1 MSDDNKFSLG
11 DILWEYADYTPPKA
25 GKAKRPAAPPLA
37 PKGATGQPG
46 ITSPQPQQ
54 PAQPAQAPAAQ
65 PAQGQRPATQPKPQA
80 APPQPPQA
88 SQQPKPGP
96 AQKPT
101 PPQTPKPD
109 PSKQAAPQ
117 QQKPA
122 PVQQP
127 QPKGASVGTAAPSG
141 PQPAGQQPPQQP
153 PQQPKPERPASQPT
167 PSTEPLPANQA
178 PAGQAPQQP
187 GAPQPKA
194 KPVGAADPSGPQP
207 AGQPQTQAQPTQA
220 PQQPGAPQSK
230 GKPVGAADPS
240 GPQPAGQP
248 QTQAQ
253 PAQAPQQPGAP
264 QPKAEPTGA
273 ADPNSP
279 QPANQPQAQAQPPQ
293 GPQQPEAPQPKAE
306 SVGAADPSGPQPAG
320 QPQTQA
326 QPAQPQTGVPQ
337 DNGPDLIAFT
347 PDPNAKKPGPV
358 QAAGQPGQTAQ
369 QPLKG
374 FGPKAQAGQFSK
386 AFEGFHP
393 FKDRKAKAQAAPPPD
408 APPAQLSLEYG
419 VGLKPLKNKTIGA
432 AVLAVVLLVLAF
444 LDTGILSFLTDLVPE
459 DILLYASLGGF
470 VVCCAL
476 AWDVLKDGLV
486 QLTNFT
492 PGSSTLALF
501 AAAFTLADGVTMV
514 LTPLRESAVPFFAP
528 CALVLLFQ
536 LIGQY
541 CDRASKFQACRTASS
556 VARPYVVTQ
565 DPDVLA
571 GKTGFR
577 KWLGLP
583 KGFGSQI
590 RTTSQADERFQKLT
604 PVLMTAC
611 VCLALLTTVAH
622 RQPKLVLWSL
632 SALFTA
638 SATLGASLTLSFP
651 LQILGSKLA
660 TLGVALAGWPGIAA
674 AKGCR
679 AALLTDNDLY
689 PPGTVT
695 LANSKPLS
703 NLPMD
708 RVVAYTASAIRA
720 SGSGLSYLFDKL
732 LRSEGAKYLPIE
744 KILLQDN
751 GLIAQTQGQQILVGN
766 SDFMSKQGIAL
777 PTGIKYKNTVFC
789 AVDREL
795 IGMFGVRYAL
805 HTTIVPSLQSLLGHR
820 IAPVLVTRDFNINPK
835 RMRFSDR
842 LNKDSLTYPDLQRR
856 VTLSGP
862 NQAHGQTIVA
872 VLCREGMAP
881 FTLALIAAKRV
892 RRAAG
897 LSSFFV
903 RLSACVG
910 VILTA
915 TLSSAGALGAM
926 SAWHMALFLLLW
938 FVPVL
943 LLSLWTEQY

>member
-54 PAQPAQAPAAQ
+54 AAQPAQAPAAQ

-80 APPQPPQA
+80 APPQA

-127 QPKGASVGTAAPSG
+127 QPKGASVGAADPSG
-141 PQPAGQQPPQQP
+141 PQPAGPQQP
-153 PQQPKPERPASQPT
+153 QPERPASQPT
-167 PSTEPLPANQA
+167 PSAEPLPANQG
-178 PAGQAPQQP
+178 PVQQP
-187 GAPQPKA
+187 KTEAAPPTVNGQPVQGPPKPEPKA
-194 KPVGAADPSGPQP
+194 QQTAQSQP
-207 AGQPQTQAQPTQA
+207 APEGQPAPQAQPTAPSQPTELSQA
-220 PQQPGAPQSK
+220 TAQTTPTE
-230 GKPVGAADPS
+230 PV
-240 GPQPAGQP
+240 QPAAQE
-248 QTQAQ
+248 Q
-253 PAQAPQQPGAP
+253 PAA
-264 QPKAEPTGA
+264 
-273 ADPNSP
+273 
-279 QPANQPQAQAQPPQ
+279 
-293 GPQQPEAPQPKAE
+293 
-306 SVGAADPSGPQPAG
+306 
-320 QPQTQA
+320 
-326 QPAQPQTGVPQ
+326 AQPQTGVPQ

-347 PDPNAKKPGPV
+347 PDPNAKKPGPA

-374 FGPKAQAGQFSK
+374 FGPKAQVGQLGK

-514 LTPLRESAVPFFAP
+514 LTPLRENAVPFFAP

-622 RQPKLVLWSL
+622 HQPKLVLWSL

>member
-80 APPQPPQA
+80 APSQPPQA
-88 SQQPKPGP
+88 PQQPKPGP

-127 QPKGASVGTAAPSG
+127 QPKGASVGAAAPSG
-141 PQPAGQQPPQQP
+141 PQPAGQQP

-178 PAGQAPQQP
+178 PAGQAQPAQAPQQP
-187 GAPQPKA
+187 GAPQPKG

-220 PQQPGAPQSK
+220 QPAQGPQQPGAPQPK
-230 GKPVGAADPS
+230 AEPVGAAAPN

-253 PAQAPQQPGAP
+253 PG
-264 QPKAEPTGA
+264 
-273 ADPNSP
+273 
-279 QPANQPQAQAQPPQ
+279 
-293 GPQQPEAPQPKAE
+293 
-306 SVGAADPSGPQPAG
+306 
-320 QPQTQA
+320 
-326 QPAQPQTGVPQ
+326 QPQTGVPQ

-347 PDPNAKKPGPV
+347 PDPNAKKPGPA
-358 QAAGQPGQTAQ
+358 QAAGQPDQTAQ

-374 FGPKAQAGQFSK
+374 FGPKAQMGQFSK

-393 FKDRKAKAQAAPPPD
+393 FKDRKARAQAAPPPD

-622 RQPKLVLWSL
+622 HQPKLVLWSL

>member
-54 PAQPAQAPAAQ
+54 PAQAPAAQ
-65 PAQGQRPATQPKPQA
+65 PAQGQPSAAQPKPQA
-80 APPQPPQA
+80 TPPQPPQA

-153 PQQPKPERPASQPT
+153 KPERPASQPT
-167 PSTEPLPANQA
+167 PSAEPLPANQA
-178 PAGQAPQQP
+178 PVQQP
-187 GAPQPKA
+187 KTEATPPMVNGQPVQGPPKPEPKA
-194 KPVGAADPSGPQP
+194 QQTAQSQP
-207 AGQPQTQAQPTQA
+207 APEGQPAPQAQPTAPSQPTEPSQA
-220 PQQPGAPQSK
+220 
-230 GKPVGAADPS
+230 AA
-240 GPQPAGQP
+240 
-248 QTQAQ
+248 QTTPTEPAQ
-253 PAQAPQQPGAP
+253 PAAQ
-264 QPKAEPTGA
+264 E
-273 ADPNSP
+273 
-279 QPANQPQAQAQPPQ
+279 QPAA
-293 GPQQPEAPQPKAE
+293 
-306 SVGAADPSGPQPAG
+306 
-320 QPQTQA
+320 
-326 QPAQPQTGVPQ
+326 AQPQTGVPQ

-347 PDPNAKKPGPV
+347 PDPNAKKPGPA

-374 FGPKAQAGQFSK
+374 FGPKAQVGQLGK

-476 AWDVLKDGLV
+476 AWNVLKDGLV

-622 RQPKLVLWSL
+622 HQPKLVLWSL

>member
-54 PAQPAQAPAAQ
+54 PAQAPAAQ
-65 PAQGQRPATQPKPQA
+65 PAQGQPSAAQPKPQA
-80 APPQPPQA
+80 TPPQPPQA

-127 QPKGASVGTAAPSG
+127 QPKGASVGAAAPSG
-141 PQPAGQQPPQQP
+141 PQPAGPQQP
-153 PQQPKPERPASQPT
+153 QPERPASQPT
-167 PSTEPLPANQA
+167 PSAEPLPANQG
-178 PAGQAPQQP
+178 PVQQP
-187 GAPQPKA
+187 KTEAAPPTVNGQPVQGPP
-194 KPVGAADPSGPQP
+194 KPEPKTQQTAQSQP
-207 AGQPQTQAQPTQA
+207 APEGQPAPQAQPTAPSQPTEPSQA
-220 PQQPGAPQSK
+220 
-230 GKPVGAADPS
+230 AA
-240 GPQPAGQP
+240 
-248 QTQAQ
+248 QTTPTEPAQ
-253 PAQAPQQPGAP
+253 PAAQG
-264 QPKAEPTGA
+264 
-273 ADPNSP
+273 
-279 QPANQPQAQAQPPQ
+279 QPAA
-293 GPQQPEAPQPKAE
+293 
-306 SVGAADPSGPQPAG
+306 
-320 QPQTQA
+320 
-326 QPAQPQTGVPQ
+326 AQPQTGPAQ

-347 PDPNAKKPGPV
+347 PDPNAKKPGPA

-374 FGPKAQAGQFSK
+374 FGPKAQMGQFSK

-622 RQPKLVLWSL
+622 HQPKLVLWSL

>member
-46 ITSPQPQQ
+46 ITSPQPQ
-54 PAQPAQAPAAQ
+54 QPAQAPAAQ

-127 QPKGASVGTAAPSG
+127 QPKGASVGAAAPSG
-141 PQPAGQQPPQQP
+141 PQPAGQQPPQP
-153 PQQPKPERPASQPT
+153 TKPERPASQPT

-178 PAGQAPQQP
+178 PAGQAQPAQAPQQP
-187 GAPQPKA
+187 EAPQPKA
-194 KPVGAADPSGPQP
+194 EPVGAADPSGPQP
-207 AGQPQTQAQPTQA
+207 AGQPQAQAQPT
-220 PQQPGAPQSK
+220 
-230 GKPVGAADPS
+230 
-240 GPQPAGQP
+240 
-248 QTQAQ
+248 
-253 PAQAPQQPGAP
+253 
-264 QPKAEPTGA
+264 
-273 ADPNSP
+273 
-279 QPANQPQAQAQPPQ
+279 
-293 GPQQPEAPQPKAE
+293 
-306 SVGAADPSGPQPAG
+306 
-320 QPQTQA
+320 
-326 QPAQPQTGVPQ
+326 AQPQTGVPQ

-347 PDPNAKKPGPV
+347 PDPNAKKPGPA

-611 VCLALLTTVAH
+611 VCLSLLTTVAH
-622 RQPKLVLWSL
+622 HQPKLVLWSL

>member
-11 DILWEYADYTPPKA
+11 DILWEYADYTPPKT
-25 GKAKRPAAPPLA
+25 GKAKRPAAAPLA
-37 PKGATGQPG
+37 PKSATGQPG

-54 PAQPAQAPAAQ
+54 
-65 PAQGQRPATQPKPQA
+65 A
-80 APPQPPQA
+80 APPA
-88 SQQPKPGP
+88 
-96 AQKPT
+96 
-101 PPQTPKPD
+101 
-109 PSKQAAPQ
+109 
-117 QQKPA
+117 
-122 PVQQP
+122 
-127 QPKGASVGTAAPSG
+127 
-141 PQPAGQQPPQQP
+141 QPPQQP
-153 PQQPKPERPASQPT
+153 PQPKPTPPPTAQPQQQPAPQPPKPEPKPAQPQPQAAPPQQPQQPQQPQPSQQPAQPPQSPQPQPERPASQPA
-167 PSTEPLPANQA
+167 PSAEPLPANQG
-178 PAGQAPQQP
+178 PVQQP
-187 GAPQPKA
+187 KTEAAPPTINGQP
-194 KPVGAADPSGPQP
+194 VQGPQKPEPQAQQTAQSQP
-207 AGQPQTQAQPTQA
+207 APEGQPAPQAQPTQ
-220 PQQPGAPQSK
+220 
-230 GKPVGAADPS
+230 
-240 GPQPAGQP
+240 GP
-248 QTQAQ
+248 AQ
-253 PAQAPQQPGAP
+253 PAAQQQAQS
-264 QPKAEPTGA
+264 A
-273 ADPNSP
+273 AQG
-279 QPANQPQAQAQPPQ
+279 QPAA
-293 GPQQPEAPQPKAE
+293 
-306 SVGAADPSGPQPAG
+306 
-320 QPQTQA
+320 
-326 QPAQPQTGVPQ
+326 AQPQTGPAQ
-337 DNGPDLIAFT
+337 DNGPDLIGFT
-347 PDPNAKKPGPV
+347 PDPNAKKPGA
-358 QAAGQPGQTAQ
+358 QAAGQAANAAGQTSA
-369 QPLKG
+369 PLKG
-374 FGPKAQAGQFSK
+374 FGPKAGSFGQ

-393 FKDRKAKAQAAPPPD
+393 FRDRKAKAQAAPPPD

-419 VGLKPLKNKTIGA
+419 VGLKALKQRTVGT
-432 AVLAVVLLVLAF
+432 AVLTALLL
-444 LDTGILSFLTDLVPE
+444 LLSLMDTGIFSFLTDLIPE
-459 DILLYASLGGF
+459 NILLYASLAGF
-470 VVCCAL
+470 VGCCAL

-492 PGSSTLALF
+492 PGGSTLALF
-501 AAAFTLADGVTMV
+501 AAVFTLADGVTMV
-514 LTPLRESAVPFFAP
+514 LTLLRESGVPFFAP

-536 LIGQY
+536 LLGRFCEQTV
-541 CDRASKFQACRTASS
+541 KFQSCRTAAS

-571 GKTGFR
+571 GKPGFR

-590 RTTSQADERFQKLT
+590 RTTSQADEKFQKLT
-604 PVLMTAC
+604 PVLLTAC

-638 SATLGASLTLSFP
+638 SATLGASLTLSLP
-651 LQILGSKLA
+651 LQILGDKLA

-695 LANSKPLS
+695 LANAQVLS
-703 NLPMD
+703 NQPMD

-795 IGMFGVRYAL
+795 LGMFGVKYAL

-842 LNKDSLTYPDLQRR
+842 LNKEALTYPDLQRR

-881 FTLALIAAKRV
+881 FTLALVAAKRV

-897 LSSFFV
+897 LSSFFA

-910 VILTA
+910 VVLAA

-926 SAWHMALFLLLW
+926 SAWHMSLFLLLW
-938 FVPVL
+938 LVPVL
-943 LLSLWTEQY
+943 LLSAWTAQY

>member
-54 PAQPAQAPAAQ
+54 PAQAPTAQ
-65 PAQGQRPATQPKPQA
+65 PAQGQPPAAQPEPQA
-80 APPQPPQA
+80 TPPQPPQA

-96 AQKPT
+96 T
-101 PPQTPKPD
+101 QTPKPD

-122 PVQQP
+122 SVQQP
-127 QPKGASVGTAAPSG
+127 QPKGA
-141 PQPAGQQPPQQP
+141 
-153 PQQPKPERPASQPT
+153 
-167 PSTEPLPANQA
+167 
-178 PAGQAPQQP
+178 
-187 GAPQPKA
+187 
-194 KPVGAADPSGPQP
+194 
-207 AGQPQTQAQPTQA
+207 
-220 PQQPGAPQSK
+220 
-230 GKPVGAADPS
+230 
-240 GPQPAGQP
+240 
-248 QTQAQ
+248 
-253 PAQAPQQPGAP
+253 
-264 QPKAEPTGA
+264 
-273 ADPNSP
+273 
-279 QPANQPQAQAQPPQ
+279 
-293 GPQQPEAPQPKAE
+293 

-320 QPQTQA
+320 PQQPQPERPASQPTPSAEPLPANQGPVQQPKTEAAPPTVNGQPVQGPPKPEPKAQQTDQSQPAPEGQPAPQA
-326 QPAQPQTGVPQ
+326 QPTAPSQPTEPSQAAAQTTPTEPAQPAAQEQPAAAQPQTGPAQ

-347 PDPNAKKPGPV
+347 PDPNAKKPGPA

-374 FGPKAQAGQFSK
+374 FGPKAQAGQLGK

-501 AAAFTLADGVTMV
+501 AAVFTLADGVTMV

-622 RQPKLVLWSL
+622 HQPKLVLWSL

>member
-54 PAQPAQAPAAQ
+54 PTQAPAAQ

-127 QPKGASVGTAAPSG
+127 QPKGTSVGAAAPSS
-141 PQPAGQQPPQQP
+141 PQPADQQP

-167 PSTEPLPANQA
+167 PSAEPLPANQG
-178 PAGQAPQQP
+178 PVQQP
-187 GAPQPKA
+187 KTEAAPPTVNGQPVQGPPKPEPKA
-194 KPVGAADPSGPQP
+194 QQTAQSQP
-207 AGQPQTQAQPTQA
+207 APEGQPAPQAQPTAPSQPTEPSQA
-220 PQQPGAPQSK
+220 
-230 GKPVGAADPS
+230 AA
-240 GPQPAGQP
+240 
-248 QTQAQ
+248 QTTPTEPAQ
-253 PAQAPQQPGAP
+253 PAAQG
-264 QPKAEPTGA
+264 
-273 ADPNSP
+273 
-279 QPANQPQAQAQPPQ
+279 QPAA
-293 GPQQPEAPQPKAE
+293 
-306 SVGAADPSGPQPAG
+306 
-320 QPQTQA
+320 
-326 QPAQPQTGVPQ
+326 AQPQTGPAQ

-347 PDPNAKKPGPV
+347 PDPNAKKPGPA

-374 FGPKAQAGQFSK
+374 FGPKAQAGQLGK

-419 VGLKPLKNKTIGA
+419 VGLKALKNKTIGA

-577 KWLGLP
+577 KWLSLP

-622 RQPKLVLWSL
+622 HQPKLVLWSL

>member
-54 PAQPAQAPAAQ
+54 AAPPAQAPTAQ
-65 PAQGQRPATQPKPQA
+65 PAQGQPPAAQPKPQA
-80 APPQPPQA
+80 TPPQPPQA

-96 AQKPT
+96 AQKLT
-101 PPQTPKPD
+101 QTPKPD

-122 PVQQP
+122 SVQQP
-127 QPKGASVGTAAPSG
+127 QPKGA
-141 PQPAGQQPPQQP
+141 
-153 PQQPKPERPASQPT
+153 
-167 PSTEPLPANQA
+167 
-178 PAGQAPQQP
+178 
-187 GAPQPKA
+187 
-194 KPVGAADPSGPQP
+194 
-207 AGQPQTQAQPTQA
+207 
-220 PQQPGAPQSK
+220 
-230 GKPVGAADPS
+230 
-240 GPQPAGQP
+240 
-248 QTQAQ
+248 
-253 PAQAPQQPGAP
+253 
-264 QPKAEPTGA
+264 
-273 ADPNSP
+273 
-279 QPANQPQAQAQPPQ
+279 
-293 GPQQPEAPQPKAE
+293 

-320 QPQTQA
+320 PQQPQPERPASQPTPSAEPLPANQGPVQQPKTEAAPPTVNGQPVQGPPKPEPKAQQTAQSQPAPEGQPAPQA
-326 QPAQPQTGVPQ
+326 QPTEPSQAAAQTTPTEPAQPAAQGQPAAAQPQTGPAQ
-337 DNGPDLIAFT
+337 DNGPDLIGFT
-347 PDPNAKKPGPV
+347 PDPNAKKPGPA

-444 LDTGILSFLTDLVPE
+444 LDTGILSFLIDLVPE
-459 DILLYASLGGF
+459 DILLYASLGSF

-611 VCLALLTTVAH
+611 VCLSLLTTVAH
-622 RQPKLVLWSL
+622 HQPKLVLWSL

-638 SATLGASLTLSFP
+638 SATLGASLTLSLP

-926 SAWHMALFLLLW
+926 SAWHMSLFLLLW

>member
-46 ITSPQPQQ
+46 ITSPQPK
-54 PAQPAQAPAAQ
+54 PPAQAPAAQ

-122 PVQQP
+122 PAQQP
-127 QPKGASVGTAAPSG
+127 QPKGASVGAAAPSG
-141 PQPAGQQPPQQP
+141 PQPAG
-153 PQQPKPERPASQPT
+153 QQPKPERPASQPT

-207 AGQPQTQAQPTQA
+207 AGP
-220 PQQPGAPQSK
+220 
-230 GKPVGAADPS
+230 
-240 GPQPAGQP
+240 
-248 QTQAQ
+248 
-253 PAQAPQQPGAP
+253 
-264 QPKAEPTGA
+264 
-273 ADPNSP
+273 
-279 QPANQPQAQAQPPQ
+279 QPPQ
-293 GPQQPEAPQPKAE
+293 PERPASQPTPSAEPLPTNQGPVQQPKTEAAPPTVNGQPVQGPPKPEPKAQQTAQSQPTE
-306 SVGAADPSGPQPAG
+306 PSQAAA
-320 QPQTQA
+320 QTTPTE
-326 QPAQPQTGVPQ
+326 PAQPQTGPAQ

-347 PDPNAKKPGPV
+347 PDPNAKKPGPA

-374 FGPKAQAGQFSK
+374 FGPKAQMGQFSK

-393 FKDRKAKAQAAPPPD
+393 FKDRKARAQAAPPPD

-432 AVLAVVLLVLAF
+432 AVLAVVLLALAF

-622 RQPKLVLWSL
+622 HQPKLVLWSL

-872 VLCREGMAP
+872 VLCREGIAP

>member
-80 APPQPPQA
+80 AP
-88 SQQPKPGP
+88 
-96 AQKPT
+96 
-101 PPQTPKPD
+101 
-109 PSKQAAPQ
+109 
-117 QQKPA
+117 
-122 PVQQP
+122 VQQP
-127 QPKGASVGTAAPSG
+127 QPKGASVGAADPSG
-141 PQPAGQQPPQQP
+141 PQPASQQP

-178 PAGQAPQQP
+178 PAGQA
-187 GAPQPKA
+187 
-194 KPVGAADPSGPQP
+194 QP
-207 AGQPQTQAQPTQA
+207 AQA
-220 PQQPGAPQSK
+220 PQQPPQPK

-240 GPQPAGQP
+240 GPQPAGPQQP
-248 QTQAQ
+248 KTEAAPPTVNGQPVQGPPKPEPKAQQTAQSQPTEPSQAAAQTTPTEPAQ
-253 PAQAPQQPGAP
+253 PAAQG
-264 QPKAEPTGA
+264 
-273 ADPNSP
+273 
-279 QPANQPQAQAQPPQ
+279 QPAA
-293 GPQQPEAPQPKAE
+293 
-306 SVGAADPSGPQPAG
+306 
-320 QPQTQA
+320 
-326 QPAQPQTGVPQ
+326 AQPQTGPAQ
-337 DNGPDLIAFT
+337 DNGPDLIGFT
-347 PDPNAKKPGPV
+347 PDPNAKKPGPA

-476 AWDVLKDGLV
+476 AWDILKDGLV

-622 RQPKLVLWSL
+622 HQPKLVLWSL

>member
-101 PPQTPKPD
+101 QTPKPD

-141 PQPAGQQPPQQP
+141 PQPAG

-167 PSTEPLPANQA
+167 PSTEPLPANQG
-178 PAGQAPQQP
+178 PVQQP
-187 GAPQPKA
+187 KTEAAPPTVNGQPVQGPPKPEPKA
-194 KPVGAADPSGPQP
+194 QQTAQSQP
-207 AGQPQTQAQPTQA
+207 APEGQPAPQAQPTAPSQPTEPSQA
-220 PQQPGAPQSK
+220 
-230 GKPVGAADPS
+230 AA
-240 GPQPAGQP
+240 
-248 QTQAQ
+248 QTTPTEPAQ
-253 PAQAPQQPGAP
+253 PAAQG
-264 QPKAEPTGA
+264 
-273 ADPNSP
+273 
-279 QPANQPQAQAQPPQ
+279 QPAA
-293 GPQQPEAPQPKAE
+293 
-306 SVGAADPSGPQPAG
+306 
-320 QPQTQA
+320 
-326 QPAQPQTGVPQ
+326 AQPQTGPAQ

-347 PDPNAKKPGPV
+347 PDPNAKKPGPA

-432 AVLAVVLLVLAF
+432 AVLAVVLLALAF
-444 LDTGILSFLTDLVPE
+444 LDTGILSFLTGLVPE

-622 RQPKLVLWSL
+622 HQPKLVLWSL

>member
-54 PAQPAQAPAAQ
+54 PAQPVQAPATQ

-127 QPKGASVGTAAPSG
+127 QPKGASVGTAAPSS
-141 PQPAGQQPPQQP
+141 PQPADQQP

-167 PSTEPLPANQA
+167 PSAEPLPANQG
-178 PAGQAPQQP
+178 PVQQP
-187 GAPQPKA
+187 KTEAAPPTVNGQPVQGPPKPEPKA
-194 KPVGAADPSGPQP
+194 QQTAQSQP
-207 AGQPQTQAQPTQA
+207 APEGQPAPQAQPTAPSQPTEPSQA
-220 PQQPGAPQSK
+220 
-230 GKPVGAADPS
+230 AA
-240 GPQPAGQP
+240 
-248 QTQAQ
+248 QTT
-253 PAQAPQQPGAP
+253 
-264 QPKAEPTGA
+264 PT
-273 ADPNSP
+273 
-279 QPANQPQAQAQPPQ
+279 
-293 GPQQPEAPQPKAE
+293 E
-306 SVGAADPSGPQPAG
+306 
-320 QPQTQA
+320 
-326 QPAQPQTGVPQ
+326 PAQPQTGVPQ
-337 DNGPDLIAFT
+337 DNGPDLIGFT
-347 PDPNAKKPGPV
+347 PDPNAKKPGPA

-622 RQPKLVLWSL
+622 HQPKLVLWSL

>member
-54 PAQPAQAPAAQ
+54 PAQAPTAQ

-88 SQQPKPGP
+88 TQQPKPGP

-127 QPKGASVGTAAPSG
+127 QPKGASVGAADPSG
-141 PQPAGQQPPQQP
+141 PQPAGQQP

-178 PAGQAPQQP
+178 PAGQAQP
-187 GAPQPKA
+187 
-194 KPVGAADPSGPQP
+194 
-207 AGQPQTQAQPTQA
+207 
-220 PQQPGAPQSK
+220 K

-253 PAQAPQQPGAP
+253 PAQGPQQPGAP
-264 QPKAEPTGA
+264 QPKAEP
-273 ADPNSP
+273 
-279 QPANQPQAQAQPPQ
+279 
-293 GPQQPEAPQPKAE
+293 
-306 SVGAADPSGPQPAG
+306 VGAADPSGPQPAG
-320 QPQTQA
+320 QPQAQA
-326 QPAQPQTGVPQ
+326 QPTAQPQTGVPQ

-347 PDPNAKKPGPV
+347 PDPNAKKPGPDE
-358 QAAGQPGQTAQ
+358 AAGQPSQTAQ

-374 FGPKAQAGQFSK
+374 FGPKAQMGQLGK

-622 RQPKLVLWSL
+622 HQPKLVLWSL

-842 LNKDSLTYPDLQRR
+842 LNTDSLTYPDLQRR

>member
-88 SQQPKPGP
+88 PQQPKPGP

-127 QPKGASVGTAAPSG
+127 QPKGASVGTADPSG
-141 PQPAGQQPPQQP
+141 PQPAGPQP

-178 PAGQAPQQP
+178 PAGQA
-187 GAPQPKA
+187 
-194 KPVGAADPSGPQP
+194 
-207 AGQPQTQAQPTQA
+207 QPTQA
-220 PQQPGAPQSK
+220 PQQPPQPK

-253 PAQAPQQPGAP
+253 PAQGPQQPGAP
-264 QPKAEPTGA
+264 QPKAESVGA

-279 QPANQPQAQAQPPQ
+279 QPANQPQAQPQPAQ
-293 GPQQPEAPQPKAE
+293 GPQQPGAPQPKAE
-306 SVGAADPSGPQPAG
+306 PVGAADPSGPQPAG
-320 QPQTQA
+320 QPQAQPQPAQA
-326 QPAQPQTGVPQ
+326 QPTAQPQTGVPQ

-347 PDPNAKKPGPV
+347 PDPNAKKPGPA
-358 QAAGQPGQTAQ
+358 QAAGQPGQAAQ

-374 FGPKAQAGQFSK
+374 FGPKAQVGQFSK

-470 VVCCAL
+470 AVCCAL
-476 AWDVLKDGLV
+476 AWDILKDGLV

-590 RTTSQADERFQKLT
+590 RTTSQADERFLKLT
-604 PVLMTAC
+604 PALMTAC

-622 RQPKLVLWSL
+622 HQPKLVLWSL

-872 VLCREGMAP
+872 ILCREGMAP

>member
-54 PAQPAQAPAAQ
+54 AAQPAQAPAAQ

-88 SQQPKPGP
+88 PQQPKPGP

-127 QPKGASVGTAAPSG
+127 QPKGASVGTADPSG
-141 PQPAGQQPPQQP
+141 PQPAG
-153 PQQPKPERPASQPT
+153 QQPKPERPASQPT

-194 KPVGAADPSGPQP
+194 
-207 AGQPQTQAQPTQA
+207 
-220 PQQPGAPQSK
+220 
-230 GKPVGAADPS
+230 
-240 GPQPAGQP
+240 
-248 QTQAQ
+248 
-253 PAQAPQQPGAP
+253 
-264 QPKAEPTGA
+264 EPTGA

-279 QPANQPQAQAQPPQ
+279 QPASQPQAQAQPAQ
-293 GPQQPEAPQPKAE
+293 GPQQPGAPKAEPAGATAPNSPQPANQPQTQAQPAQGPQQPGAPQPKAE
-306 SVGAADPSGPQPAG
+306 PVGAAAPSGPQPAG

-347 PDPNAKKPGPV
+347 PDPNAKKPGPA

-374 FGPKAQAGQFSK
+374 FGPKAQVGQFSK

-393 FKDRKAKAQAAPPPD
+393 FKDRKARAQAAPPPD

-432 AVLAVVLLVLAF
+432 AVLAVVLLALAF

-622 RQPKLVLWSL
+622 HQPKLVLWSL

>member
-101 PPQTPKPD
+101 QAPKPD

-153 PQQPKPERPASQPT
+153 KPERPASQPT

-178 PAGQAPQQP
+178 PAGQAQPAQAPQQP
-187 GAPQPKA
+187 PQPKG

-220 PQQPGAPQSK
+220 PQQPGAPQPKAEPAGAAAPNSPQPASQPQAQAQPAQGPQQPGAPQPK
-230 GKPVGAADPS
+230 AEPVGTADPS

-253 PAQAPQQPGAP
+253 PG
-264 QPKAEPTGA
+264 
-273 ADPNSP
+273 
-279 QPANQPQAQAQPPQ
+279 
-293 GPQQPEAPQPKAE
+293 
-306 SVGAADPSGPQPAG
+306 
-320 QPQTQA
+320 
-326 QPAQPQTGVPQ
+326 QPQTGVPQ

-347 PDPNAKKPGPV
+347 PDPNAKKPGPA

-374 FGPKAQAGQFSK
+374 FGPKAQMGQFSK

-393 FKDRKAKAQAAPPPD
+393 FKDRKARAQAAPPPD

-622 RQPKLVLWSL
+622 HQPKLVLWSL

-943 LLSLWTEQY
+943 LLSFWTEQY

>member
-46 ITSPQPQQ
+46 ITSPQPQP
-54 PAQPAQAPAAQ
+54 PAQPAQAPAA
-65 PAQGQRPATQPKPQA
+65 
-80 APPQPPQA
+80 
-88 SQQPKPGP
+88 QPKPGP

-153 PQQPKPERPASQPT
+153 KPERPASQPT

-187 GAPQPKA
+187 GAPQPKG
-194 KPVGAADPSGPQP
+194 KPVGAAAPSGPQP

-220 PQQPGAPQSK
+220 PQQPGAPQ
-230 GKPVGAADPS
+230 
-240 GPQPAGQP
+240 
-248 QTQAQ
+248 
-253 PAQAPQQPGAP
+253 
-264 QPKAEPTGA
+264 PKAEPAGA

-279 QPANQPQAQAQPPQ
+279 QPANQPQAQAQPAQ
-293 GPQQPEAPQPKAE
+293 GPQQPGAPQPKAE
-306 SVGAADPSGPQPAG
+306 PVGAAAPSGPQPAG

-347 PDPNAKKPGPV
+347 PDPNAKKPGPA

-374 FGPKAQAGQFSK
+374 FGPKAQVGQFSK

-393 FKDRKAKAQAAPPPD
+393 FKDRKARAQAAPPPD

-432 AVLAVVLLVLAF
+432 AVLAVVLLALAF

-622 RQPKLVLWSL
+622 HQPKLVLWSL

>member
-88 SQQPKPGP
+88 PQQPKPGP

-127 QPKGASVGTAAPSG
+127 QPKGASVGTADPSG
-141 PQPAGQQPPQQP
+141 PQPAG
-153 PQQPKPERPASQPT
+153 QQPKPERPASQPT
-167 PSTEPLPANQA
+167 PSTEPLPANQG
-178 PAGQAPQQP
+178 PVQQP
-187 GAPQPKA
+187 KTEAAPPTVNGQPVQGPPKPEPKA
-194 KPVGAADPSGPQP
+194 QQTAQSQP
-207 AGQPQTQAQPTQA
+207 APEGQPAPQAQPTAPSQPTEPSQA
-220 PQQPGAPQSK
+220 
-230 GKPVGAADPS
+230 AA
-240 GPQPAGQP
+240 
-248 QTQAQ
+248 QTTPTEPAQ
-253 PAQAPQQPGAP
+253 PAAQG
-264 QPKAEPTGA
+264 
-273 ADPNSP
+273 
-279 QPANQPQAQAQPPQ
+279 QPAA
-293 GPQQPEAPQPKAE
+293 
-306 SVGAADPSGPQPAG
+306 
-320 QPQTQA
+320 
-326 QPAQPQTGVPQ
+326 AQPQTGPAQ

-347 PDPNAKKPGPV
+347 PDPNAKKPGPA

-374 FGPKAQAGQFSK
+374 FGPKAQAGQLGK

-541 CDRASKFQACRTASS
+541 CERASKFQACRTASS

-622 RQPKLVLWSL
+622 HQPKLVLWSL

-872 VLCREGMAP
+872 ILCREGMAP

>member
-54 PAQPAQAPAAQ
+54 PAQAPAAQ
-65 PAQGQRPATQPKPQA
+65 GQPSAAQPKPQA
-80 APPQPPQA
+80 TPPQPPQA
-88 SQQPKPGP
+88 PQQPKPGP

-127 QPKGASVGTAAPSG
+127 QPKGASVGTADPSG
-141 PQPAGQQPPQQP
+141 PQPAG
-153 PQQPKPERPASQPT
+153 QQPKPERPASQPT

-178 PAGQAPQQP
+178 PAGQAQPAQAPEQP
-187 GAPQPKA
+187 GAPQP
-194 KPVGAADPSGPQP
+194 
-207 AGQPQTQAQPTQA
+207 
-220 PQQPGAPQSK
+220 K

-248 QTQAQ
+248 Q
-253 PAQAPQQPGAP
+253 
-264 QPKAEPTGA
+264 
-273 ADPNSP
+273 
-279 QPANQPQAQAQPPQ
+279 AQAQP
-293 GPQQPEAPQPKAE
+293 
-306 SVGAADPSGPQPAG
+306 G
-320 QPQTQA
+320 QPQTD
-326 QPAQPQTGVPQ
+326 VPQ

-347 PDPNAKKPGPV
+347 PDPNAKKPGPA

-374 FGPKAQAGQFSK
+374 FGPKAQAGQLGK

-393 FKDRKAKAQAAPPPD
+393 FKDRKARAQAAPPPD

-432 AVLAVVLLVLAF
+432 AVLAVVLLALAF

-501 AAAFTLADGVTMV
+501 AAAFTLADGATMV

-622 RQPKLVLWSL
+622 HQPKLVLWSL

>member
-54 PAQPAQAPAAQ
+54 PAQPAQAPVAQ

-80 APPQPPQA
+80 APPQA

-127 QPKGASVGTAAPSG
+127 QPKGASVGSAAPSG
-141 PQPAGQQPPQQP
+141 PQPAG
-153 PQQPKPERPASQPT
+153 QQPKPERPASQPT

-178 PAGQAPQQP
+178 PAGQA
-187 GAPQPKA
+187 
-194 KPVGAADPSGPQP
+194 QP
-207 AGQPQTQAQPTQA
+207 AQA
-220 PQQPGAPQSK
+220 PQQPPQPK

-240 GPQPAGQP
+240 GPQPAGPQQP
-248 QTQAQ
+248 KTEAAPPTVNGQPVQGPPKPEPKAQQTAQSQPTEPSQTAAQTTPTEPAQ
-253 PAQAPQQPGAP
+253 PAAQG
-264 QPKAEPTGA
+264 
-273 ADPNSP
+273 
-279 QPANQPQAQAQPPQ
+279 QPAA
-293 GPQQPEAPQPKAE
+293 
-306 SVGAADPSGPQPAG
+306 
-320 QPQTQA
+320 
-326 QPAQPQTGVPQ
+326 AQPQTGVPQ

-347 PDPNAKKPGPV
+347 PDPNAKKPGPAQV
-358 QAAGQPGQTAQ
+358 AGQPGQTAQ

-432 AVLAVVLLVLAF
+432 AVLAVLLLALAF

-565 DPDVLA
+565 DPDV
-571 GKTGFR
+571 
-577 KWLGLP
+577 
-583 KGFGSQI
+583 
-590 RTTSQADERFQKLT
+590 
-604 PVLMTAC
+604 
-611 VCLALLTTVAH
+611 
-622 RQPKLVLWSL
+622 
-632 SALFTA
+632 
-638 SATLGASLTLSFP
+638 
-651 LQILGSKLA
+651 
-660 TLGVALAGWPGIAA
+660 
-674 AKGCR
+674 
-679 AALLTDNDLY
+679 
-689 PPGTVT
+689 
-695 LANSKPLS
+695 
-703 NLPMD
+703 
-708 RVVAYTASAIRA
+708 
-720 SGSGLSYLFDKL
+720 
-732 LRSEGAKYLPIE
+732 
-744 KILLQDN
+744 
-751 GLIAQTQGQQILVGN
+751 
-766 SDFMSKQGIAL
+766 
-777 PTGIKYKNTVFC
+777 
-789 AVDREL
+789 
-795 IGMFGVRYAL
+795 
-805 HTTIVPSLQSLLGHR
+805 
-820 IAPVLVTRDFNINPK
+820 
-835 RMRFSDR
+835 
-842 LNKDSLTYPDLQRR
+842 
-856 VTLSGP
+856 
-862 NQAHGQTIVA
+862 
-872 VLCREGMAP
+872 
-881 FTLALIAAKRV
+881 
-892 RRAAG
+892 
-897 LSSFFV
+897 
-903 RLSACVG
+903 
-910 VILTA
+910 
-915 TLSSAGALGAM
+915 
-926 SAWHMALFLLLW
+926 
-938 FVPVL
+938 
-943 LLSLWTEQY
+943 

>member
-101 PPQTPKPD
+101 QTPKPD

-127 QPKGASVGTAAPSG
+127 QPKGASVGAADPSG
-141 PQPAGQQPPQQP
+141 PQPAG

-167 PSTEPLPANQA
+167 PSAEPLPANQG
-178 PAGQAPQQP
+178 PAGQAQPAQAPQQP
-187 GAPQPKA
+187 EAPQP
-194 KPVGAADPSGPQP
+194 
-207 AGQPQTQAQPTQA
+207 
-220 PQQPGAPQSK
+220 K

-253 PAQAPQQPGAP
+253 PAQGPQQPGAP
-264 QPKAEPTGA
+264 QPKAEPVGA
-273 ADPNSP
+273 ADPSGP
-279 QPANQPQAQAQPPQ
+279 QPAGQPQAQAQPAQ
-293 GPQQPEAPQPKAE
+293 GPQQPGAPQPKAE
-306 SVGAADPSGPQPAG
+306 PVGAADPSGPQPAG

-347 PDPNAKKPGPV
+347 PDPNAKKPGPAP
-358 QAAGQPGQTAQ
+358 AAGQPGQTAQ

-374 FGPKAQAGQFSK
+374 FGPKAQVGQLGK

-476 AWDVLKDGLV
+476 AWDILKDGLV

-622 RQPKLVLWSL
+622 HQPKLVLWSL

>member
-153 PQQPKPERPASQPT
+153 KPERPASQPT

-207 AGQPQTQAQPTQA
+207 AGP
-220 PQQPGAPQSK
+220 
-230 GKPVGAADPS
+230 
-240 GPQPAGQP
+240 
-248 QTQAQ
+248 
-253 PAQAPQQPGAP
+253 
-264 QPKAEPTGA
+264 
-273 ADPNSP
+273 
-279 QPANQPQAQAQPPQ
+279 QPPQ
-293 GPQQPEAPQPKAE
+293 PERPASQPTPSAEPLPTNQGPVQQPKTEAAPPTVNGQPVQGPPKPEPKAQQTAQSQPTE
-306 SVGAADPSGPQPAG
+306 PSQAAA
-320 QPQTQA
+320 QTTPTE
-326 QPAQPQTGVPQ
+326 PAQPQTGPAQ

-347 PDPNAKKPGPV
+347 PDPNAKKPGPA

-374 FGPKAQAGQFSK
+374 FGPKAQMGQFSK

-393 FKDRKAKAQAAPPPD
+393 FKDRKARAQAAPPPD

-622 RQPKLVLWSL
+622 HQPKLVLWSL

>member
-65 PAQGQRPATQPKPQA
+65 PAQGQPPAAQPKPQA

-101 PPQTPKPD
+101 QTPKPD

-127 QPKGASVGTAAPSG
+127 QPKGATVGAAAPSG
-141 PQPAGQQPPQQP
+141 PQPAGPQQP
-153 PQQPKPERPASQPT
+153 QPERPASQPT
-167 PSTEPLPANQA
+167 PSAEPLPANQG
-178 PAGQAPQQP
+178 PVQQP
-187 GAPQPKA
+187 KTEAAPPTVNGQPVQGPP
-194 KPVGAADPSGPQP
+194 KPEPKTQQTAQSQP
-207 AGQPQTQAQPTQA
+207 APEGQPAPQAQPTAPSQPTEPSQA
-220 PQQPGAPQSK
+220 
-230 GKPVGAADPS
+230 AA
-240 GPQPAGQP
+240 
-248 QTQAQ
+248 QTTPTEPAQ
-253 PAQAPQQPGAP
+253 PAAQG
-264 QPKAEPTGA
+264 
-273 ADPNSP
+273 
-279 QPANQPQAQAQPPQ
+279 QPAA
-293 GPQQPEAPQPKAE
+293 
-306 SVGAADPSGPQPAG
+306 
-320 QPQTQA
+320 
-326 QPAQPQTGVPQ
+326 AQPQTGPAQ

-347 PDPNAKKPGPV
+347 PDPNAKKPGPA

-476 AWDVLKDGLV
+476 AWDILKDGLV

-622 RQPKLVLWSL
+622 HQPKLVLWSL

>member
-88 SQQPKPGP
+88 PQQPKPGP

-127 QPKGASVGTAAPSG
+127 QPKGASVGTADPSG
-141 PQPAGQQPPQQP
+141 PQPAGPQQP
-153 PQQPKPERPASQPT
+153 QPERPASQPT
-167 PSTEPLPANQA
+167 PSAEPLPANQA
-178 PAGQAPQQP
+178 PVQQP
-187 GAPQPKA
+187 KTEAAPPTVNGQPVQGPPKPEPKA
-194 KPVGAADPSGPQP
+194 QQTAQSQP
-207 AGQPQTQAQPTQA
+207 APEGQPAPQAQPTAPSQPTEPSQA
-220 PQQPGAPQSK
+220 
-230 GKPVGAADPS
+230 AAQTTPTE
-240 GPQPAGQP
+240 PA
-248 QTQAQ
+248 
-253 PAQAPQQPGAP
+253 
-264 QPKAEPTGA
+264 
-273 ADPNSP
+273 
-279 QPANQPQAQAQPPQ
+279 
-293 GPQQPEAPQPKAE
+293 
-306 SVGAADPSGPQPAG
+306 
-320 QPQTQA
+320 
-326 QPAQPQTGVPQ
+326 QTGVPQ
-337 DNGPDLIAFT
+337 DNGPDLIGFT
-347 PDPNAKKPGPV
+347 PDPNAKKPGPA

-419 VGLKPLKNKTIGA
+419 VGLKALKNKTIGA
-432 AVLAVVLLVLAF
+432 AVLAVVLLALAF

-622 RQPKLVLWSL
+622 HQPKLVLWSL

-638 SATLGASLTLSFP
+638 SATLGASLTLSLP

>member
-65 PAQGQRPATQPKPQA
+65 PAQGQRPAAQPKPQA

-88 SQQPKPGP
+88 PQQPKPGP

-141 PQPAGQQPPQQP
+141 PQPAGPQQP
-153 PQQPKPERPASQPT
+153 QPERPASQPT

-194 KPVGAADPSGPQP
+194 EPVGAADPSGPQP
-207 AGQPQTQAQPTQA
+207 AGQPQAQAQPT
-220 PQQPGAPQSK
+220 
-230 GKPVGAADPS
+230 
-240 GPQPAGQP
+240 
-248 QTQAQ
+248 
-253 PAQAPQQPGAP
+253 
-264 QPKAEPTGA
+264 
-273 ADPNSP
+273 
-279 QPANQPQAQAQPPQ
+279 
-293 GPQQPEAPQPKAE
+293 
-306 SVGAADPSGPQPAG
+306 
-320 QPQTQA
+320 
-326 QPAQPQTGVPQ
+326 AQPQTGVPQ
-337 DNGPDLIAFT
+337 DNGPDLIGFT
-347 PDPNAKKPGPV
+347 PDPNAKKPGPA

-374 FGPKAQAGQFSK
+374 FGPKAQVGQLGK

-432 AVLAVVLLVLAF
+432 AVLAVVLLALAF

-536 LIGQY
+536 LIGQ
-541 CDRASKFQACRTASS
+541 
-556 VARPYVVTQ
+556 
-565 DPDVLA
+565 
-571 GKTGFR
+571 
-577 KWLGLP
+577 
-583 KGFGSQI
+583 
-590 RTTSQADERFQKLT
+590 
-604 PVLMTAC
+604 
-611 VCLALLTTVAH
+611 
-622 RQPKLVLWSL
+622 
-632 SALFTA
+632 
-638 SATLGASLTLSFP
+638 
-651 LQILGSKLA
+651 
-660 TLGVALAGWPGIAA
+660 
-674 AKGCR
+674 
-679 AALLTDNDLY
+679 N
-689 PPGTVT
+689 
-695 LANSKPLS
+695 
-703 NLPMD
+703 
-708 RVVAYTASAIRA
+708 
-720 SGSGLSYLFDKL
+720 
-732 LRSEGAKYLPIE
+732 
-744 KILLQDN
+744 
-751 GLIAQTQGQQILVGN
+751 
-766 SDFMSKQGIAL
+766 
-777 PTGIKYKNTVFC
+777 
-789 AVDREL
+789 
-795 IGMFGVRYAL
+795 
-805 HTTIVPSLQSLLGHR
+805 
-820 IAPVLVTRDFNINPK
+820 
-835 RMRFSDR
+835 
-842 LNKDSLTYPDLQRR
+842 
-856 VTLSGP
+856 
-862 NQAHGQTIVA
+862 
-872 VLCREGMAP
+872 
-881 FTLALIAAKRV
+881 
-892 RRAAG
+892 
-897 LSSFFV
+897 
-903 RLSACVG
+903 
-910 VILTA
+910 
-915 TLSSAGALGAM
+915 
-926 SAWHMALFLLLW
+926 
-938 FVPVL
+938 
-943 LLSLWTEQY
+943 

>member
-46 ITSPQPQQ
+46 ITSPQPK
-54 PAQPAQAPAAQ
+54 PPAQAPTAQ
-65 PAQGQRPATQPKPQA
+65 PAQGQPPAAQPKPQA
-80 APPQPPQA
+80 TPPQPPQA

-96 AQKPT
+96 AQK

-127 QPKGASVGTAAPSG
+127 QPKGTSVGAADPSG
-141 PQPAGQQPPQQP
+141 PQPAGQQP

-167 PSTEPLPANQA
+167 PSAEPLPANQG
-178 PAGQAPQQP
+178 PVQQP
-187 GAPQPKA
+187 KTEAAPPTVNGQPVQGPPKPEPKA
-194 KPVGAADPSGPQP
+194 QQTAQSQP
-207 AGQPQTQAQPTQA
+207 APEGQPAPQAQPTAPSQPTEPSQA
-220 PQQPGAPQSK
+220 
-230 GKPVGAADPS
+230 AA
-240 GPQPAGQP
+240 
-248 QTQAQ
+248 QTTPTEPAQ
-253 PAQAPQQPGAP
+253 PAAQG
-264 QPKAEPTGA
+264 
-273 ADPNSP
+273 
-279 QPANQPQAQAQPPQ
+279 QPAAAQ
-293 GPQQPEAPQPKAE
+293 
-306 SVGAADPSGPQPAG
+306 S
-320 QPQTQA
+320 
-326 QPAQPQTGVPQ
+326 QTGVPQ

-347 PDPNAKKPGPV
+347 PDPNAKKPGPA

-374 FGPKAQAGQFSK
+374 FGPKAQAGQLGK

-393 FKDRKAKAQAAPPPD
+393 FKDRKARAQAAPPPRS
-408 APPAQLSLEYG
+408 PPAPLAQEYG

-622 RQPKLVLWSL
+622 HQPKLVLWSL

>member
-65 PAQGQRPATQPKPQA
+65 PAQGQRPAAQPKPQA

-88 SQQPKPGP
+88 PQQPKPGP

-127 QPKGASVGTAAPSG
+127 QPKGTSVGAAAPSS
-141 PQPAGQQPPQQP
+141 PQPAG
-153 PQQPKPERPASQPT
+153 QQPKPERPASQPT
-167 PSTEPLPANQA
+167 PSTEPLPANQS
-178 PAGQAPQQP
+178 PVQQP
-187 GAPQPKA
+187 KTEAAPPTVNGQPVQGPP
-194 KPVGAADPSGPQP
+194 KPEPKTQQTAQSQP
-207 AGQPQTQAQPTQA
+207 APEGQPAPQAQPTAPSQPTEPSQA
-220 PQQPGAPQSK
+220 
-230 GKPVGAADPS
+230 AAQATPTE
-240 GPQPAGQP
+240 P
-248 QTQAQ
+248 AQ
-253 PAQAPQQPGAP
+253 PAAQ
-264 QPKAEPTGA
+264 E
-273 ADPNSP
+273 
-279 QPANQPQAQAQPPQ
+279 QPAA
-293 GPQQPEAPQPKAE
+293 
-306 SVGAADPSGPQPAG
+306 
-320 QPQTQA
+320 
-326 QPAQPQTGVPQ
+326 AQPQTGPAQ
-337 DNGPDLIAFT
+337 DNGPDLIGFT
-347 PDPNAKKPGPV
+347 PDPNAKKPGPA

-374 FGPKAQAGQFSK
+374 FGPKAQVGQFSK

-622 RQPKLVLWSL
+622 HQPKLVLWSL

>member
-65 PAQGQRPATQPKPQA
+65 PAQEQRPATQPKPQA

-88 SQQPKPGP
+88 PQQPKPGP

-127 QPKGASVGTAAPSG
+127 QPKGASVGAADPSG
-141 PQPAGQQPPQQP
+141 PQPAGPQQP
-153 PQQPKPERPASQPT
+153 QPERPASQPT
-167 PSTEPLPANQA
+167 PSAEPLPANQG
-178 PAGQAPQQP
+178 PVQQP
-187 GAPQPKA
+187 KTEAAPPTVNGQPVQGPPKPEPKA
-194 KPVGAADPSGPQP
+194 QQTAQSQP
-207 AGQPQTQAQPTQA
+207 APEGQPAPQAQPTAPSQPTEPSQA
-220 PQQPGAPQSK
+220 TAQTTPTE
-230 GKPVGAADPS
+230 PV
-240 GPQPAGQP
+240 QPAAQE
-248 QTQAQ
+248 Q
-253 PAQAPQQPGAP
+253 PAA
-264 QPKAEPTGA
+264 
-273 ADPNSP
+273 
-279 QPANQPQAQAQPPQ
+279 
-293 GPQQPEAPQPKAE
+293 
-306 SVGAADPSGPQPAG
+306 
-320 QPQTQA
+320 
-326 QPAQPQTGVPQ
+326 AQPQTGVPQ

-347 PDPNAKKPGPV
+347 PDPNAKKPGPA

-374 FGPKAQAGQFSK
+374 FGPKAQVGQLGK

-622 RQPKLVLWSL
+622 HQPKLVLWSL

>member
-88 SQQPKPGP
+88 PQHPKPGP

-101 PPQTPKPD
+101 QTPKPD

-127 QPKGASVGTAAPSG
+127 QPKGASVGAADPSG
-141 PQPAGQQPPQQP
+141 PQPAGPQPPQ
-153 PQQPKPERPASQPT
+153 PERPASQPT
-167 PSTEPLPANQA
+167 PSAEPLPANQG
-178 PAGQAPQQP
+178 PVQQP
-187 GAPQPKA
+187 KTEAAPPTVNGQPVQGPPKPEPKA
-194 KPVGAADPSGPQP
+194 QQTAQSQP
-207 AGQPQTQAQPTQA
+207 APEGQPAPQAQPTAPSQPTEPSQA
-220 PQQPGAPQSK
+220 
-230 GKPVGAADPS
+230 AA
-240 GPQPAGQP
+240 
-248 QTQAQ
+248 QTTPTEPAQ
-253 PAQAPQQPGAP
+253 PAAQ
-264 QPKAEPTGA
+264 E
-273 ADPNSP
+273 
-279 QPANQPQAQAQPPQ
+279 QPAA
-293 GPQQPEAPQPKAE
+293 
-306 SVGAADPSGPQPAG
+306 
-320 QPQTQA
+320 
-326 QPAQPQTGVPQ
+326 AQPQTGVPQ

-347 PDPNAKKPGPV
+347 PDPNAKKPGPA

-374 FGPKAQAGQFSK
+374 FGPKAQMGQFSK

-622 RQPKLVLWSL
+622 HQPKLVLWSL

>member
-54 PAQPAQAPAAQ
+54 AAPPAQAPTAQ
-65 PAQGQRPATQPKPQA
+65 PAQGQPPAAQPKPQA
-80 APPQPPQA
+80 TPPQPPQA

-101 PPQTPKPD
+101 QTPKPD

-127 QPKGASVGTAAPSG
+127 QPKGASVGAADPSG
-141 PQPAGQQPPQQP
+141 PQPAGPQQP
-153 PQQPKPERPASQPT
+153 QPERPASQPT
-167 PSTEPLPANQA
+167 PSAEPLPANQG
-178 PAGQAPQQP
+178 PVQQP
-187 GAPQPKA
+187 KTEAAPPTVNGQPVQGPPKPEPKA
-194 KPVGAADPSGPQP
+194 QQTAQSQPVPEGQP
-207 AGQPQTQAQPTQA
+207 APQAQPTAPSQPTEPSQA
-220 PQQPGAPQSK
+220 
-230 GKPVGAADPS
+230 AA
-240 GPQPAGQP
+240 
-248 QTQAQ
+248 QTTPTEPAQ
-253 PAQAPQQPGAP
+253 PAAQG
-264 QPKAEPTGA
+264 
-273 ADPNSP
+273 
-279 QPANQPQAQAQPPQ
+279 QPAA
-293 GPQQPEAPQPKAE
+293 
-306 SVGAADPSGPQPAG
+306 
-320 QPQTQA
+320 
-326 QPAQPQTGVPQ
+326 AQPQTGPAQ
-337 DNGPDLIAFT
+337 DNGPDLIGFT
-347 PDPNAKKPGPV
+347 PDPNAKKPGPAP
-358 QAAGQPGQTAQ
+358 AAGQPGQTAQ

-374 FGPKAQAGQFSK
+374 FGPKAQVGQLSK

-393 FKDRKAKAQAAPPPD
+393 FKDRKARAQAAPPPD

-419 VGLKPLKNKTIGA
+419 VGLKALKNKTIGA
-432 AVLAVVLLVLAF
+432 AVLAVVLLALAF

-611 VCLALLTTVAH
+611 VCLSLLTTVAH
-622 RQPKLVLWSL
+622 HQPKLVLWSL

-638 SATLGASLTLSFP
+638 SATLGASLTLSLP

>member
-54 PAQPAQAPAAQ
+54 PAQAPTAQ
-65 PAQGQRPATQPKPQA
+65 PAQGQPPAAQPKPQA

-88 SQQPKPGP
+88 PQQPKPGP

-127 QPKGASVGTAAPSG
+127 QPKGASVGTAAPSS
-141 PQPAGQQPPQQP
+141 PQPADQQP

-167 PSTEPLPANQA
+167 PSAEPLPANQG
-178 PAGQAPQQP
+178 PVQQP
-187 GAPQPKA
+187 KTEAAPPTVNGQPVQGPPKPEPKA
-194 KPVGAADPSGPQP
+194 QQTAQSQP
-207 AGQPQTQAQPTQA
+207 APEGQPAPQAQPTAPSQPTEPSQA
-220 PQQPGAPQSK
+220 
-230 GKPVGAADPS
+230 AA
-240 GPQPAGQP
+240 
-248 QTQAQ
+248 QTTPTEPAQ
-253 PAQAPQQPGAP
+253 PAAQG
-264 QPKAEPTGA
+264 
-273 ADPNSP
+273 
-279 QPANQPQAQAQPPQ
+279 QPAA
-293 GPQQPEAPQPKAE
+293 
-306 SVGAADPSGPQPAG
+306 
-320 QPQTQA
+320 
-326 QPAQPQTGVPQ
+326 AQPQTGVPQ
-337 DNGPDLIAFT
+337 DNGPDLIGFT
-347 PDPNAKKPGPV
+347 PDPNAKKPGPA

-622 RQPKLVLWSL
+622 HQPKLVLWSL

>member
-54 PAQPAQAPAAQ
+54 PAQAPTAQ
-65 PAQGQRPATQPKPQA
+65 PAQGQPPAAQPKPQA
-80 APPQPPQA
+80 APPPPPQA
-88 SQQPKPGP
+88 PQQPKPGP

-127 QPKGASVGTAAPSG
+127 QPKGASVGAADPSG
-141 PQPAGQQPPQQP
+141 PQPAGQQP

-167 PSTEPLPANQA
+167 PSAEPLPANQG
-178 PAGQAPQQP
+178 PVQQP
-187 GAPQPKA
+187 KTEAAPPTVNGPPVQGPPKPEPKA
-194 KPVGAADPSGPQP
+194 QQTAQSQP
-207 AGQPQTQAQPTQA
+207 APEGQPAPQAQPTAPSQPTEPSQA
-220 PQQPGAPQSK
+220 
-230 GKPVGAADPS
+230 AA
-240 GPQPAGQP
+240 
-248 QTQAQ
+248 QTTPTEPAQ
-253 PAQAPQQPGAP
+253 PAAQG
-264 QPKAEPTGA
+264 
-273 ADPNSP
+273 
-279 QPANQPQAQAQPPQ
+279 QPAA
-293 GPQQPEAPQPKAE
+293 
-306 SVGAADPSGPQPAG
+306 
-320 QPQTQA
+320 
-326 QPAQPQTGVPQ
+326 AQPQTGPAQ

-347 PDPNAKKPGPV
+347 PDPNAKKPGPA

-432 AVLAVVLLVLAF
+432 AVLAVVLLALAF

-514 LTPLRESAVPFFAP
+514 LTPLRESTVPFFAP

-622 RQPKLVLWSL
+622 HQPKLVLWSL

>member
-54 PAQPAQAPAAQ
+54 PAQAPAAQ

-88 SQQPKPGP
+88 PQQPKPGP

-101 PPQTPKPD
+101 QTPKPD

-127 QPKGASVGTAAPSG
+127 QPKGASVGAAAPSG
-141 PQPAGQQPPQQP
+141 PQPAGP
-153 PQQPKPERPASQPT
+153 QPKPERPASQPT
-167 PSTEPLPANQA
+167 PSAEPLPANQG
-178 PAGQAPQQP
+178 PVQQP
-187 GAPQPKA
+187 KTEAAPPTVNGQPVQGPPKPEPKA
-194 KPVGAADPSGPQP
+194 QQTAQSQP
-207 AGQPQTQAQPTQA
+207 APEGQPAPQAQPTAPSQPTEPSQA
-220 PQQPGAPQSK
+220 
-230 GKPVGAADPS
+230 AA
-240 GPQPAGQP
+240 
-248 QTQAQ
+248 QTTPTEPAQ
-253 PAQAPQQPGAP
+253 PAAQG
-264 QPKAEPTGA
+264 
-273 ADPNSP
+273 
-279 QPANQPQAQAQPPQ
+279 QPAA
-293 GPQQPEAPQPKAE
+293 
-306 SVGAADPSGPQPAG
+306 
-320 QPQTQA
+320 
-326 QPAQPQTGVPQ
+326 AQPQTGPAQ
-337 DNGPDLIAFT
+337 DNGPDLIGFT
-347 PDPNAKKPGPV
+347 PDPNAKKPGPAP
-358 QAAGQPGQTAQ
+358 AAGQPGQTAQ

-374 FGPKAQAGQFSK
+374 FGPKAQMGQFSK

-432 AVLAVVLLVLAF
+432 AVLAVVLLALAF

-459 DILLYASLGGF
+459 NILLYASLGGF

>member
-80 APPQPPQA
+80 APPQPPQ
-88 SQQPKPGP
+88 QPKPGP

-101 PPQTPKPD
+101 QTPKPD

-127 QPKGASVGTAAPSG
+127 QPKGASVGAAAPSG
-141 PQPAGQQPPQQP
+141 PQPAG
-153 PQQPKPERPASQPT
+153 QQPKPERPASQPT

-178 PAGQAPQQP
+178 PAGQAQPAQAPEQP
-187 GAPQPKA
+187 GAPQP
-194 KPVGAADPSGPQP
+194 
-207 AGQPQTQAQPTQA
+207 
-220 PQQPGAPQSK
+220 K

-248 QTQAQ
+248 QT
-253 PAQAPQQPGAP
+253 
-264 QPKAEPTGA
+264 
-273 ADPNSP
+273 
-279 QPANQPQAQAQPPQ
+279 
-293 GPQQPEAPQPKAE
+293 
-306 SVGAADPSGPQPAG
+306 
-320 QPQTQA
+320 

-347 PDPNAKKPGPV
+347 PDPNAKKPGPA

-374 FGPKAQAGQFSK
+374 FGPKAQVGQFSK

-393 FKDRKAKAQAAPPPD
+393 FKDRKARAQAAPPPD

-432 AVLAVVLLVLAF
+432 AVLAVVLLALAF

-622 RQPKLVLWSL
+622 HQPKLVLWSL

>member
-54 PAQPAQAPAAQ
+54 PAQAPTAQ
-65 PAQGQRPATQPKPQA
+65 PAQGQPPAAQPKPQA
-80 APPQPPQA
+80 TPPQPPQA

-101 PPQTPKPD
+101 QTPKPD

-122 PVQQP
+122 SVQQP
-127 QPKGASVGTAAPSG
+127 QPKGA
-141 PQPAGQQPPQQP
+141 
-153 PQQPKPERPASQPT
+153 
-167 PSTEPLPANQA
+167 
-178 PAGQAPQQP
+178 
-187 GAPQPKA
+187 
-194 KPVGAADPSGPQP
+194 
-207 AGQPQTQAQPTQA
+207 
-220 PQQPGAPQSK
+220 
-230 GKPVGAADPS
+230 
-240 GPQPAGQP
+240 
-248 QTQAQ
+248 
-253 PAQAPQQPGAP
+253 
-264 QPKAEPTGA
+264 
-273 ADPNSP
+273 
-279 QPANQPQAQAQPPQ
+279 
-293 GPQQPEAPQPKAE
+293 

-320 QPQTQA
+320 PQQPQPERPASQPTPSAEPLPANQGPVQQPKTEAAPPTVNGQPVQGPPKPEPKAQQTAQSQPAPEGQPAPQA
-326 QPAQPQTGVPQ
+326 QPTAPSQPTEPSQAAAQTTPTEPAQPAAQGQPAAAQPQTGPAQ

-347 PDPNAKKPGPV
+347 PDPNAKKPGPA

-374 FGPKAQAGQFSK
+374 FGPKAQAGQLGK

-432 AVLAVVLLVLAF
+432 AVLAVVLLALAF

-622 RQPKLVLWSL
+622 HQPKLVLWSL

>member
-65 PAQGQRPATQPKPQA
+65 PAQEQRPATQPKPQA
-80 APPQPPQA
+80 APPQA

-127 QPKGASVGTAAPSG
+127 QPKGASVGAAAPSG
-141 PQPAGQQPPQQP
+141 PQPAGQQP

-178 PAGQAPQQP
+178 PAGQAQPAQAPQQP
-187 GAPQPKA
+187 EAPQPKG

-207 AGQPQTQAQPTQA
+207 AGQPQTQAQPTQ
-220 PQQPGAPQSK
+220 G
-230 GKPVGAADPS
+230 
-240 GPQPAGQP
+240 
-248 QTQAQ
+248 
-253 PAQAPQQPGAP
+253 PQQPGAP

-279 QPANQPQAQAQPPQ
+279 QPANQPQAQAQPAQ
-293 GPQQPEAPQPKAE
+293 GPQQPGAPQPKAE
-306 SVGAADPSGPQPAG
+306 PVGAADPSGPQPAG

-347 PDPNAKKPGPV
+347 PDPNAKKPGPA

-419 VGLKPLKNKTIGA
+419 VGLKALKNKTIGA
-432 AVLAVVLLVLAF
+432 AVLAVVLLALAF

-622 RQPKLVLWSL
+622 HQPKLVLWSL

-872 VLCREGMAP
+872 ILCREGMAP

>member
-127 QPKGASVGTAAPSG
+127 QPKGASVGAADPSG
-141 PQPAGQQPPQQP
+141 PQPAGPQQP
-153 PQQPKPERPASQPT
+153 QPERPASQPT
-167 PSTEPLPANQA
+167 PSAEPLPANQG
-178 PAGQAPQQP
+178 PVQQP
-187 GAPQPKA
+187 KTEAAPPTVNGQPVQGPPKPEPKA
-194 KPVGAADPSGPQP
+194 QQTAQSQP
-207 AGQPQTQAQPTQA
+207 APEGQPAPQAQPTAPSQPTEPSQA
-220 PQQPGAPQSK
+220 TAQTTPTE
-230 GKPVGAADPS
+230 PV
-240 GPQPAGQP
+240 QPAAQE
-248 QTQAQ
+248 Q
-253 PAQAPQQPGAP
+253 PAA
-264 QPKAEPTGA
+264 
-273 ADPNSP
+273 
-279 QPANQPQAQAQPPQ
+279 
-293 GPQQPEAPQPKAE
+293 
-306 SVGAADPSGPQPAG
+306 
-320 QPQTQA
+320 
-326 QPAQPQTGVPQ
+326 AQPQTGVPQ

-347 PDPNAKKPGPV
+347 PDPNAKKPGPA

-476 AWDVLKDGLV
+476 AWDILKDGLV

-622 RQPKLVLWSL
+622 HQPKLVLWSL

>member
-54 PAQPAQAPAAQ
+54 PAQAPTAQ
-65 PAQGQRPATQPKPQA
+65 PAQGQPPATQPKPQA

-88 SQQPKPGP
+88 PQQPKPGP

-127 QPKGASVGTAAPSG
+127 QPKGASVGAAAPSG
-141 PQPAGQQPPQQP
+141 PQPAGQQP

-167 PSTEPLPANQA
+167 PSAEPLPANQA

-194 KPVGAADPSGPQP
+194 EPAEAATPNSPQP
-207 AGQPQTQAQPTQA
+207 AN
-220 PQQPGAPQSK
+220 
-230 GKPVGAADPS
+230 
-240 GPQPAGQP
+240 QP

-253 PAQAPQQPGAP
+253 PAQGPQQPGAP
-264 QPKAEPTGA
+264 QPKAEPAGA

-279 QPANQPQAQAQPPQ
+279 QPANQPQAQAQPAQ
-293 GPQQPEAPQPKAE
+293 GPQQPGAPQPKAE

-326 QPAQPQTGVPQ
+326 QPTAQPQTGVPQ

-347 PDPNAKKPGPV
+347 PDPNAKKPGPAP
-358 QAAGQPGQTAQ
+358 AAGQPGQTAQ

-432 AVLAVVLLVLAF
+432 AVLAVVLLALAF

-459 DILLYASLGGF
+459 DILLYASLGVF
-470 VVCCAL
+470 VVCSAL

-622 RQPKLVLWSL
+622 HQPKLVLWSL

-638 SATLGASLTLSFP
+638 SATLGASLTLSLP